1 MVEGYSELVPENE
14 EAEEEEDDWEGL
26 NDEEVEKILEDQPKL
41 SKKTEIFEGKVV
53 QVEKLV

>member
-1 MVEGYSELVPENE
+1 MVPENE